1 MKMILFNQ
9 NPMITK
15 LLESVSKKLEL
26 SIENFNHYQ
35 ELSVRLKEDPE
46 WLLIADDECL
56 EKLDQVDWLELK
68 EIISQNKNSV
78 CMYKKGNEAQP
89 FLEGFEMKIK
99 KPFLPTEMLKVLQK
113 KLGSDMSEL
122 EPSQNLDPT
131 QEVLETNWDEL
142 ENLGDL
148 EALAKEEP
156 NNEEQLLPTLDA
168 QEEKEEVKE
177 TPQKEEKPKD
187 DETQE
192 GDETPKDEEV
202 SKELETQEKLEI
214 PKEETQEEQVKEQ
227 EPIKEET
234 QEIKEEKQEE
244 TQDSPSAQEL
254 EAMQELVKEIQEN
267 SNENKEET
275 QESAEIPQDKEIQ
288 EVVTEKTQV
297 QELEVPKEKTQESA
311 EALQETQ
318 AHELEKQE
326 IAETP
331 QEKEKQE
338 IAETPQ
344 EKEKQEI
351 AETPQEKEKQEI
363 AETPQEKEKQ
373 EIAETPQ
380 ELEIPQAQEKETPQE
395 ETQEKETPQE
405 ETQEKETPQEE
416 TQEKETP
423 QEETQETETQNQET
437 PPKVQEETKEKTQED
452 NYESIE
458 DIPEP
463 VMAKAM
469 GEELPFLNEAVAK
482 TPNNENDTETP
493 KESDIKT
500 SQEKEESD
508 KTSSPLELRL
518 NLQDLLKSLNQESL
532 KSLLENKTLSI
543 KITLEDK
550 KPDA

>member
-26 SIENFNHYQ
+26 SMENFNHYQ
-35 ELSVRLKEDPE
+35 ELPIRLKEDSE
-46 WLLIADDECL
+46 WILIADDECL

-99 KPFLPTEMLKVLQK
+99 KPFLPTEVLKILQK
-113 KLGSDMSEL
+113 KLGSNMSEL

-148 EALAKEEP
+148 EALAQEEP
-156 NNEEQLLPTLDA
+156 NNEEQLLPTLNA
-168 QEEKEEVKE
+168 QEEKEEIKE
-177 TPQKEEKPKD
+177 TPQEEEKPKD
-187 DETQE
+187 NETQE
-192 GDETPKDEEV
+192 GETQKNEEV
-202 SKELETQEKLEI
+202 SKELETQEELEI
-214 PKEETQEEQVKEQ
+214 PKEETQEN
-227 EPIKEET
+227 
-234 QEIKEEKQEE
+234 KEEKQEK

-267 SNENKEET
+267 SNGQEDKEET
-275 QESAEIPQDKEIQ
+275 QESTETPQEKETQELETPQEKEIQENTETPQDVEIPQEKEIQENTETPQDKETQ
-288 EVVTEKTQV
+288 ENTETPQEKEK
-297 QELEVPKEKTQESA
+297 QELETPQEK
-311 EALQETQ
+311 
-318 AHELEKQE
+318 EKQE
-326 IAETP
+326 LETPQEKEKQESAETP

-338 IAETPQ
+338 SAETPQ
-344 EKEKQEI
+344 EKTQK
-351 AETPQEKEKQEI
+351 
-363 AETPQEKEKQ
+363 
-373 EIAETPQ
+373 
-380 ELEIPQAQEKETPQE
+380 L
-395 ETQEKETPQE
+395 ETQE
-405 ETQEKETPQEE
+405 
-416 TQEKETP
+416 
-423 QEETQETETQNQET
+423 
-437 PPKVQEETKEKTQED
+437 D
-452 NYESIE
+452 HYESIE

-482 TPNNENDTETP
+482 TSNNENDTETP
-493 KESDIKT
+493 KESVIKT
-500 SQEKEESD
+500 PQEKEESIETPKESVIKTPQEKEESIETPKESD

-518 NLQDLLKSLNQESL
+518 NLQDLLNSLNQESL

>member
-9 NPMITK
+9 NPMIAK

-26 SIENFNHYQ
+26 PIENFNHYQ
-35 ELSVRLKEDPE
+35 ELSAHLKKDPE

-78 CMYKKGNEAQP
+78 CMYKKGNEVQP
-89 FLEGFEMKIK
+89 FLEGFEMKIQ
-99 KPFLPTEMLKVLQK
+99 KPFLPTEILKILQK

-122 EPSQNLDPT
+122 EPSQNLYPT

-148 EALAKEEP
+148 EALAQEEP
-156 NNEEQLLPTLDA
+156 NNEEQLLPTLDV
-168 QEEKEEVKE
+168 QEKEEVKEEEKEEVKEEEKEEVKE
-177 TPQKEEKPKD
+177 TPQEEKPKD

-192 GDETPKDEEV
+192 SETPKDEEV
-202 SKELETQEKLEI
+202 SKELETQEEV
-214 PKEETQEEQVKEQ
+214 KEETQEEPIKEQ
-227 EPIKEET
+227 EPIKKET

-267 SNENKEET
+267 SNENKKEAQET
-275 QESAEIPQDKEIQ
+275 Q
-288 EVVTEKTQV
+288 EVVTEQTQA
-297 QELEVPKEKTQESA
+297 QELEKE
-311 EALQETQ
+311 
-318 AHELEKQE
+318 
-326 IAETP
+326 
-331 QEKEKQE
+331 
-338 IAETPQ
+338 
-344 EKEKQEI
+344 
-351 AETPQEKEKQEI
+351 
-363 AETPQEKEKQ
+363 

-380 ELEIPQAQEKETPQE
+380 ELEIPQAQEKEIPQE
-395 ETQEKETPQE
+395 ETQEKETPKDESMQE
-405 ETQEKETPQEE
+405 SAQNLQDKETPQEE
-416 TQEKETP
+416 TQE
-423 QEETQETETQNQET
+423 
-437 PPKVQEETKEKTQED
+437 D
-452 NYESIE
+452 HYESIE

-469 GEELPFLNEAVAK
+469 GEELPFLNESVAK

-493 KESDIKT
+493 KKSITET
-500 SQEKEESD
+500 SKNENATEAPQEKEESD
-508 KTSSPLELRL
+508 KISSPLELRL

-550 KPDA
+550 KPNA

>member
-1 MKMILFNQ
+1 MKIILFNQ

-26 SIENFNHYQ
+26 SMEDFNRYQ
-35 ELSVRLKEDPE
+35 ELSTRLKEEPE
-46 WLLIADDECL
+46 WILIADDECL

-99 KPFLPTEMLKVLQK
+99 KPFLPTEVLKVLQK
-113 KLGSDMSEL
+113 KLGSNMSEL

-148 EALAKEEP
+148 EALVQEEP
-156 NNEEQLLPTLDA
+156 NNEEQLLPTLND
-168 QEEKEEVKE
+168 QEEKEEIKEEVKE
-177 TPQKEEKPKD
+177 TPQEEKPKD
-187 DETQE
+187 DEIQE
-192 GDETPKDEEV
+192 GETLKDEEI
-202 SKELETQEKLEI
+202 SKELETQEELEI
-214 PKEETQEEQVKEQ
+214 PKEETQEQAKEQ

-234 QEIKEEKQEE
+234 QENKEEKQEK

-267 SNENKEET
+267 SNGQEDKKET
-275 QESAEIPQDKEIQ
+275 QENTETPQEKETQELEIPQNVETPQDKETQ
-288 EVVTEKTQV
+288 ENTETP
-297 QELEVPKEKTQESA
+297 QELEKQELETQEKTQESA
-311 EALQETQ
+311 E
-318 AHELEKQE
+318 
-326 IAETP
+326 TP
-331 QEKEKQE
+331 QEKTQK
-338 IAETPQ
+338 
-344 EKEKQEI
+344 
-351 AETPQEKEKQEI
+351 
-363 AETPQEKEKQ
+363 
-373 EIAETPQ
+373 
-380 ELEIPQAQEKETPQE
+380 L
-395 ETQEKETPQE
+395 ETQE
-405 ETQEKETPQEE
+405 
-416 TQEKETP
+416 
-423 QEETQETETQNQET
+423 
-437 PPKVQEETKEKTQED
+437 D
-452 NYESIE
+452 HYESIE

-463 VMAKAM
+463 VMAQAM

-482 TPNNENDTETP
+482 TSNNENDTETP
-493 KESDIKT
+493 KEGVIKT
-500 SQEKEESD
+500 PQEKEESD

>member
-35 ELSVRLKEDPE
+35 ELSARLKKDPE

-78 CMYKKGNEAQP
+78 CMYKKGNETQP
-89 FLEGFEMKIK
+89 FLEGFEVKIK

-148 EALAKEEP
+148 EALAKEEL

-168 QEEKEEVKE
+168 QEEKEEVKQEEKQEVKE

-192 GDETPKDEEV
+192 DETPKDGEV
-202 SKELETQEKLEI
+202 SKELEMQEELEI
-214 PKEETQEEQVKEQ
+214 PKEETQEN
-227 EPIKEET
+227 
-234 QEIKEEKQEE
+234 KEEKQGK

-267 SNENKEET
+267 SNGQEN
-275 QESAEIPQDKEIQ
+275 
-288 EVVTEKTQV
+288 
-297 QELEVPKEKTQESA
+297 KEKTQEST

-331 QEKEKQE
+331 QE
-338 IAETPQ
+338 
-344 EKEKQEI
+344 
-351 AETPQEKEKQEI
+351 
-363 AETPQEKEKQ
+363 
-373 EIAETPQ
+373 
-380 ELEIPQAQEKETPQE
+380 LEIPQSQEKETQETQEVVTEKTQVQEKETP
-395 ETQEKETPQE
+395 
-405 ETQEKETPQEE
+405 
-416 TQEKETP
+416 
-423 QEETQETETQNQET
+423 
-437 PPKVQEETKEKTQED
+437 KTQED
-452 NYESIE
+452 HYESIE

-482 TPNNENDTETP
+482 TPNSENATETP

-500 SQEKEESD
+500 PQEKEESD
-508 KTSSPLELRL
+508 KTSSPLELHL

-550 KPDA
+550 KPNA

>member
-35 ELSVRLKEDPE
+35 ELSAHLKKDPE

-68 EIISQNKNSV
+68 ETISQNKNSV
-78 CMYKKGNEAQP
+78 CMYKKGNEVQP
-89 FLEGFEMKIK
+89 FLEGFEMKMK
-99 KPFLPTEMLKVLQK
+99 KPFLPTEILKIFQK
-113 KLGSDMSEL
+113 KLGSNINEL

-148 EALAKEEP
+148 EALVQEEP

-168 QEEKEEVKE
+168 QEEKEEVKKE
-177 TPQKEEKPKD
+177 EKEEVKKEEKEEVKKTPKEEEKPKD

-192 GDETPKDEEV
+192 SETPKDEEV
-202 SKELETQEKLEI
+202 SKELETQEEV
-214 PKEETQEEQVKEQ
+214 KEETQEN
-227 EPIKEET
+227 
-234 QEIKEEKQEE
+234 KEEKQEK

-267 SNENKEET
+267 SNGQENKEKT
-275 QESAEIPQDKEIQ
+275 QESAEISQDKEIQ
-288 EVVTEKTQV
+288 EVVTEKTQA
-297 QELEVPKEKTQESA
+297 QELEIPEEKTQESA

-331 QEKEKQE
+331 QDV
-338 IAETPQ
+338 
-344 EKEKQEI
+344 
-351 AETPQEKEKQEI
+351 
-363 AETPQEKEKQ
+363 
-373 EIAETPQ
+373 
-380 ELEIPQAQEKETPQE
+380 EIPQAQEKETL
-395 ETQEKETPQE
+395 
-405 ETQEKETPQEE
+405 
-416 TQEKETP
+416 
-423 QEETQETETQNQET
+423 
-437 PPKVQEETKEKTQED
+437 KTQED
-452 NYESIE
+452 HYESIE

-482 TPNNENDTETP
+482 TPNNENATETP
-493 KESDIKT
+493 KESVTET
-500 SQEKEESD
+500 SKNENATETPQEKEESD

-550 KPDA
+550 KPNA

>member
-26 SIENFNHYQ
+26 SMEDFNRYQ
-35 ELSVRLKEDPE
+35 ELSTRLKEEPK
-46 WLLIADDECL
+46 WILIADDECL

-99 KPFLPTEMLKVLQK
+99 KPFLPTEVLKILQK
-113 KLGSDMSEL
+113 KLGSNMSEL
-122 EPSQNLDPT
+122 EPSQNLDST

-148 EALAKEEP
+148 EALVQEEP
-156 NNEEQLLPTLDA
+156 NNEEQLLPTLND
-168 QEEKEEVKE
+168 QKEKEGVKEEEKEEIKE
-177 TPQKEEKPKD
+177 TPQEEKPKD

-192 GDETPKDEEV
+192 SETLKDEEV
-202 SKELETQEKLEI
+202 SKELETQEESEI
-214 PKEETQEEQVKEQ
+214 PKEETQEESEI
-227 EPIKEET
+227 PKEET
-234 QEIKEEKQEE
+234 QETKEEKQEK

-267 SNENKEET
+267 SNGQEDKKET
-275 QESAEIPQDKEIQ
+275 QEN
-288 EVVTEKTQV
+288 
-297 QELEVPKEKTQESA
+297 
-311 EALQETQ
+311 
-318 AHELEKQE
+318 
-326 IAETP
+326 
-331 QEKEKQE
+331 
-338 IAETPQ
+338 
-344 EKEKQEI
+344 
-351 AETPQEKEKQEI
+351 
-363 AETPQEKEKQ
+363 
-373 EIAETPQ
+373 AETPQ
-380 ELEIPQAQEKETPQE
+380 ELEIPQEKETQELETQEKTQESAETPQDKETPQE
-395 ETQEKETPQE
+395 TPQKLE
-405 ETQEKETPQEE
+405 I
-416 TQEKETP
+416 
-423 QEETQETETQNQET
+423 
-437 PPKVQEETKEKTQED
+437 QED
-452 NYESIE
+452 HYESIE

-463 VMAKAM
+463 VMAQAM
-469 GEELPFLNEAVAK
+469 GEELPFLNESVAK
-482 TPNNENDTETP
+482 IPNNENDTETP
-493 KESDIKT
+493 KKSVIKT
-500 SQEKEESD
+500 SQEKEESN

>member
-26 SIENFNHYQ
+26 SMENFNHYE
-35 ELSVRLKEDPE
+35 ELSTRLKEEPE
-46 WLLIADDECL
+46 WILIADDECL

-78 CMYKKGNEAQP
+78 CMYKKGHEAQP

-99 KPFLPTEMLKVLQK
+99 KPFLPTEVLKVLQK
-113 KLGSDMSEL
+113 KLGSNASEL

-148 EALAKEEP
+148 EALAQEEP
-156 NNEEQLLPTLDA
+156 NNEEQLLPTLNA

-177 TPQKEEKPKD
+177 TPQEEEKPKD
-187 DETQE
+187 DEIQE
-192 GDETPKDEEV
+192 GETLKDEEV
-202 SKELETQEKLEI
+202 SKELETQEEI
-214 PKEETQEEQVKEQ
+214 KEEVKEEVKEEEQEEVKEQ

-234 QEIKEEKQEE
+234 QEIKEEKQEK
-244 TQDSPSAQEL
+244 TQDSPSVQEL

-267 SNENKEET
+267 SNGQEDKKEK
-275 QESAEIPQDKEIQ
+275 QESTETPQDVETPQDKE
-288 EVVTEKTQV
+288 K
-297 QELEVPKEKTQESA
+297 
-311 EALQETQ
+311 
-318 AHELEKQE
+318 
-326 IAETP
+326 
-331 QEKEKQE
+331 
-338 IAETPQ
+338 
-344 EKEKQEI
+344 
-351 AETPQEKEKQEI
+351 
-363 AETPQEKEKQ
+363 
-373 EIAETPQ
+373 Q
-380 ELEIPQAQEKETPQE
+380 ELEIPQESTETPQDVEIPQETPQE
-395 ETQEKETPQE
+395 KTQ
-405 ETQEKETPQEE
+405 
-416 TQEKETP
+416 
-423 QEETQETETQNQET
+423 
-437 PPKVQEETKEKTQED
+437 EKTQEKKAQED
-452 NYESIE
+452 HYESIE

-482 TPNNENDTETP
+482 IPNNENYTETP

-500 SQEKEESD
+500 PQEKEESD
-508 KTSSPLELRL
+508 KTSIPLELRL

-550 KPDA
+550 KPNA

>member
-15 LLESVSKKLEL
+15 LLESISKKLEL
-26 SIENFNHYQ
+26 SMEDFNHYQ
-35 ELSVRLKEDPE
+35 ELSTRLKEDSE
-46 WLLIADDECL
+46 WILIADDECL

-99 KPFLPTEMLKVLQK
+99 KPFLPTEVLKVLQK
-113 KLGSDMSEL
+113 KLGSNMSEL

-142 ENLGDL
+142 ENLGNL
-148 EALAKEEP
+148 EALVQEEP
-156 NNEEQLLPTLDA
+156 NNEEQLLPTLND

-177 TPQKEEKPKD
+177 EEKEEVKKTPQEEEKPKD

-192 GDETPKDEEV
+192 NETPKDKEV
-202 SKELETQEKLEI
+202 SKELETQEEV
-214 PKEETQEEQVKEQ
+214 KEETQEQAKEQ

-234 QEIKEEKQEE
+234 QEIKEEKQEK

-267 SNENKEET
+267 SNGQEDKKET
-275 QESAEIPQDKEIQ
+275 QES
-288 EVVTEKTQV
+288 
-297 QELEVPKEKTQESA
+297 
-311 EALQETQ
+311 
-318 AHELEKQE
+318 
-326 IAETP
+326 AETP
-331 QEKEKQE
+331 QEKETQE
-338 IAETPQ
+338 SAETPQ
-344 EKEKQEI
+344 EKETQESTEI
-351 AETPQEKEKQEI
+351 PQENAETPQETPQEKETQEL
-363 AETPQEKEKQ
+363 ETPQEKE
-373 EIAETPQ
+373 TPQ
-380 ELEIPQAQEKETPQE
+380 K
-395 ETQEKETPQE
+395 ETQEK
-405 ETQEKETPQEE
+405 KA
-416 TQEKETP
+416 
-423 QEETQETETQNQET
+423 
-437 PPKVQEETKEKTQED
+437 QED
-452 NYESIE
+452 HYESIE

-469 GEELPFLNEAVAK
+469 GEELPFLNESVAK
-482 TPNNENDTETP
+482 IPNNENDTETP
-493 KESDIKT
+493 KESVIKT
-500 SQEKEESD
+500 PQEKEESTETPKESD
-508 KTSSPLELRL
+508 KTSSPLELCL

>member
-26 SIENFNHYQ
+26 SMEDFNRYQ
-35 ELSVRLKEDPE
+35 ELSTRLKEEPE
-46 WLLIADDECL
+46 WILIADDECL

-68 EIISQNKNSV
+68 ETISQNKNSV

-99 KPFLPTEMLKVLQK
+99 KPFLPTEVLKVLQK
-113 KLGSDMSEL
+113 KLGSNMSEL

-148 EALAKEEP
+148 EALVQEEP
-156 NNEEQLLPTLDA
+156 NNEEQLLPTLND
-168 QEEKEEVKE
+168 QEEKEEVKEEEKEEVKE
-177 TPQKEEKPKD
+177 TPQEEKPKD

-192 GDETPKDEEV
+192 SETLKDEEV
-202 SKELETQEKLEI
+202 SKELETQEELEI
-214 PKEETQEEQVKEQ
+214 PKEETQEQAKEQ

-234 QEIKEEKQEE
+234 QENKEEKQEK

-267 SNENKEET
+267 SNGQEDKKET
-275 QESAEIPQDKEIQ
+275 QENTETPQESTETPQD
-288 EVVTEKTQV
+288 V
-297 QELEVPKEKTQESA
+297 
-311 EALQETQ
+311 ETQ
-318 AHELEKQE
+318 DVE
-326 IAETP
+326 IP

-338 IAETPQ
+338 
-344 EKEKQEI
+344 
-351 AETPQEKEKQEI
+351 
-363 AETPQEKEKQ
+363 
-373 EIAETPQ
+373 
-380 ELEIPQAQEKETPQE
+380 LEIPQEEIQENTEKTQKL
-395 ETQEKETPQE
+395 ETQE
-405 ETQEKETPQEE
+405 
-416 TQEKETP
+416 
-423 QEETQETETQNQET
+423 
-437 PPKVQEETKEKTQED
+437 D
-452 NYESIE
+452 HYESIE

-463 VMAKAM
+463 VMAQAM

-482 TPNNENDTETP
+482 TPNNENDTQTP
-493 KESDIKT
+493 KESVIKT
-500 SQEKEESD
+500 PQEKEESD

>member
-9 NPMITK
+9 NPMIEK

-35 ELSVRLKEDPE
+35 ELSAHLKKDPE

-68 EIISQNKNSV
+68 ETISQNKNSV

-89 FLEGFEMKIK
+89 FLEDFEVKIK

-113 KLGSDMSEL
+113 KLGSNISEL

-142 ENLGDL
+142 ESLGDL

-168 QEEKEEVKE
+168 QEEKEEVKQEEKEEIKE
-177 TPQKEEKPKD
+177 TPQEEKKPKD

-192 GDETPKDEEV
+192 GETPKDEEV

-214 PKEETQEEQVKEQ
+214 PKEEVQEEVKE
-227 EPIKEET
+227 EIKEEVQEEVKEEV

-267 SNENKEET
+267 SNENKKET

-297 QELEVPKEKTQESA
+297 QELEVPKEKVQESA

-318 AHELEKQE
+318 AQELEKE
-326 IAETP
+326 EKSETP
-331 QEKEKQE
+331 QDVEV
-338 IAETPQ
+338 PQ
-344 EKEKQEI
+344 S
-351 AETPQEKEKQEI
+351 
-363 AETPQEKEKQ
+363 
-373 EIAETPQ
+373 
-380 ELEIPQAQEKETPQE
+380 QEKETPQE
-395 ETQEKETPQE
+395 ETQEKETPQ
-405 ETQEKETPQEE
+405 TQDEKPQE
-416 TQEKETP
+416 
-423 QEETQETETQNQET
+423 
-437 PPKVQEETKEKTQED
+437 D
-452 NYESIE
+452 HYESIE

-469 GEELPFLNEAVAK
+469 GEELPFLNESVA
-482 TPNNENDTETP
+482 ETP

-500 SQEKEESD
+500 PQEKEESTETPQEREQSD

-550 KPDA
+550 KPNA

>member
-9 NPMITK
+9 NPMIAK

-35 ELSVRLKEDPE
+35 ELSVHLKKDPE

-113 KLGSDMSEL
+113 KLGSNASEL

-168 QEEKEEVKE
+168 QEEKEEVKQEEKEEVKEKEKQEIKE

-192 GDETPKDEEV
+192 GDETSKDEEV

-214 PKEETQEEQVKEQ
+214 PKEETQEEVKE
-227 EPIKEET
+227 EMKEET
-234 QEIKEEKQEE
+234 QEQVKEETQENKEEKQEK
-244 TQDSPSAQEL
+244 TQDSPSTQEL

-267 SNENKEET
+267 SNGQEDKKETQENAETTQESAETPQEKETQELEIPKEETQESAETPQEAPQDVENQAQEIQDKEIQETQEIQENAETPQEKETQELEIPKKET
-275 QESAEIPQDKEIQ
+275 QESAEIPQ
-288 EVVTEKTQV
+288 
-297 QELEVPKEKTQESA
+297 
-311 EALQETQ
+311 
-318 AHELEKQE
+318 
-326 IAETP
+326 ETP
-331 QEKEKQE
+331 QEKE
-338 IAETPQ
+338 
-344 EKEKQEI
+344 
-351 AETPQEKEKQEI
+351 
-363 AETPQEKEKQ
+363 
-373 EIAETPQ
+373 
-380 ELEIPQAQEKETPQE
+380 
-395 ETQEKETPQE
+395 
-405 ETQEKETPQEE
+405 
-416 TQEKETP
+416 
-423 QEETQETETQNQET
+423 
-437 PPKVQEETKEKTQED
+437 TQED
-452 NYESIE
+452 HYESIE

-469 GEELPFLNEAVAK
+469 GEELPFLNESVAK
-482 TPNNENDTETP
+482 TSNNENDTETP
-493 KESDIKT
+493 KESVIKT
-500 SQEKEESD
+500 PQEKEESD
-508 KTSSPLELRL
+508 KTSSPLELHL

-550 KPDA
+550 KPNA

>member
-26 SIENFNHYQ
+26 LMENFNHYQ
-35 ELSVRLKEDPE
+35 ELSARLKEDPE
-46 WLLIADDECL
+46 WILIADDECL

-68 EIISQNKNSV
+68 ETISQNKNSV

-89 FLEGFEMKIK
+89 FLEGFEMKMK
-99 KPFLPTEMLKVLQK
+99 KPFLPTEVLKILQK
-113 KLGSDMSEL
+113 KLGSNASEL
-122 EPSQNLDPT
+122 EPNQNLDPT

-148 EALAKEEP
+148 EALVQEEP
-156 NNEEQLLPTLDA
+156 NAEEQLLPTLST
-168 QEEKEEVKE
+168 QEVETPKEEVQEEVKKE
-177 TPQKEEKPKD
+177 EVEEMQEEIKEKEKQEVAENPQDEEKPKD
-187 DETQE
+187 DETQ
-192 GDETPKDEEV
+192 GSVETPKDEEV
-202 SKELETQEKLEI
+202 SKELETQEEV
-214 PKEETQEEQVKEQ
+214 KEETQEERVKEQ

-234 QEIKEEKQEE
+234 QEIKEEKQEK

-267 SNENKEET
+267 SNEDKKET
-275 QESAEIPQDKEIQ
+275 QENAEIPQE
-288 EVVTEKTQV
+288 E
-297 QELEVPKEKTQESA
+297 
-311 EALQETQ
+311 
-318 AHELEKQE
+318 
-326 IAETP
+326 
-331 QEKEKQE
+331 
-338 IAETPQ
+338 
-344 EKEKQEI
+344 
-351 AETPQEKEKQEI
+351 
-363 AETPQEKEKQ
+363 
-373 EIAETPQ
+373 
-380 ELEIPQAQEKETPQE
+380 AQEKETKENTETSQE
-395 ETQEKETPQE
+395 EEAQEKET
-405 ETQEKETPQEE
+405 KE
-416 TQEKETP
+416 
-423 QEETQETETQNQET
+423 
-437 PPKVQEETKEKTQED
+437 D
-452 NYESIE
+452 HYESIE

-482 TPNNENDTETP
+482 IPNNENDTETP

-500 SQEKEESD
+500 PQEKEESD

-550 KPDA
+550 KPNA

>member
-26 SIENFNHYQ
+26 SMENFNHYQ
-35 ELSVRLKEDPE
+35 DLSTRLKEDLE
-46 WLLIADDECL
+46 WILIADDECL

-68 EIISQNKNSV
+68 ETISQNKNSV

-99 KPFLPTEMLKVLQK
+99 KPFLPTEILKILQK
-113 KLGSDMSEL
+113 KLGSNVSEL

-131 QEVLETNWDEL
+131 QEVLETHWDEL

-148 EALAKEEP
+148 EALVQEEP
-156 NNEEQLLPTLDA
+156 NNEEQLLPTLND

-177 TPQKEEKPKD
+177 TPQEEEKPKD
-187 DETQE
+187 DEIQE
-192 GDETPKDEEV
+192 GETLKDEEV
-202 SKELETQEKLEI
+202 SKELETQEELEI
-214 PKEETQEEQVKEQ
+214 PKEETQEEVKEETQEEVKEETQEQVKEQ

-234 QEIKEEKQEE
+234 QENKEEKQEK
-244 TQDSPSAQEL
+244 TQDSPSTQEL

-267 SNENKEET
+267 SNGQEDKKET
-275 QESAEIPQDKEIQ
+275 QEN
-288 EVVTEKTQV
+288 T
-297 QELEVPKEKTQESA
+297 
-311 EALQETQ
+311 
-318 AHELEKQE
+318 
-326 IAETP
+326 ETP

-338 IAETPQ
+338 LETPQ
-344 EKEKQEI
+344 EKETQES
-351 AETPQEKEKQEI
+351 AETPQDVETQEKTQESAETPQDVETPQEKETQK
-363 AETPQEKEKQ
+363 
-373 EIAETPQ
+373 
-380 ELEIPQAQEKETPQE
+380 LETPQE
-395 ETQEKETPQE
+395 EIQENTETPQKLE
-405 ETQEKETPQEE
+405 AQK
-416 TQEKETP
+416 
-423 QEETQETETQNQET
+423 
-437 PPKVQEETKEKTQED
+437 D
-452 NYESIE
+452 HYESIE

-463 VMAKAM
+463 VMAQAM

-482 TPNNENDTETP
+482 TSNNENDTETP
-493 KESDIKT
+493 KESAIKT
-500 SQEKEESD
+500 PQEKEESD

>member
-9 NPMITK
+9 NPMIAK

-35 ELSVRLKEDPE
+35 ELSAHLKKDPE

-99 KPFLPTEMLKVLQK
+99 KPFLPTEVLKILQK
-113 KLGSDMSEL
+113 KLGSNASEL

-156 NNEEQLLPTLDA
+156 NNEEQLLPTLDV
-168 QEEKEEVKE
+168 QEEKEEIKEEEKEEIKEEEKQEVKE
-177 TPQKEEKPKD
+177 TPKEEEKPKD

-192 GDETPKDEEV
+192 GETLKDKEV
-202 SKELETQEKLEI
+202 SKELEM
-214 PKEETQEEQVKEQ
+214 QEEV
-227 EPIKEET
+227 KEET
-234 QEIKEEKQEE
+234 QEIKEEKQEK

-267 SNENKEET
+267 SNGQENKEKT

-288 EVVTEKTQV
+288 EVVTEKTQA
-297 QELEVPKEKTQESA
+297 QELEIPKEKTQESA

-331 QEKEKQE
+331 QELE
-338 IAETPQ
+338 IPQSQ
-344 EKEKQEI
+344 EKETQE
-351 AETPQEKEKQEI
+351 TQEVVTEK
-363 AETPQEKEKQ
+363 T
-373 EIAETPQ
+373 
-380 ELEIPQAQEKETPQE
+380 QAQEKETPQ
-395 ETQEKETPQE
+395 TQDEKPQE
-405 ETQEKETPQEE
+405 YH
-416 TQEKETP
+416 
-423 QEETQETETQNQET
+423 
-437 PPKVQEETKEKTQED
+437 
-452 NYESIE
+452 YESIE

-482 TPNNENDTETP
+482 TPNNENDTEISKNENDTETP

-500 SQEKEESD
+500 PQEKEQSD

-550 KPDA
+550 KPNA

>member
-9 NPMITK
+9 NPMIEK

-26 SIENFNHYQ
+26 SMENFNHYQ
-35 ELSVRLKEDPE
+35 ELSVHLKKDPE

-68 EIISQNKNSV
+68 ETISQNKNSV
-78 CMYKKGNEAQP
+78 CMYKKGNEVQP

-113 KLGSDMSEL
+113 KLGSNASEL

-156 NNEEQLLPTLDA
+156 NNEEQLLPTLNA
-168 QEEKEEVKE
+168 QEEKEEVKQEEKETPQKEKEEVKE
-177 TPQKEEKPKD
+177 TPQEEKPKD

-192 GDETPKDEEV
+192 GETPKDKEV
-202 SKELETQEKLEI
+202 SKELETQKEVKEEI
-214 PKEETQEEQVKEQ
+214 KEETQKEVKE
-227 EPIKEET
+227 EIKEET

-267 SNENKEET
+267 SNGQENKEKT

-297 QELEVPKEKTQESA
+297 QELEVPKEKTQEST
-311 EALQETQ
+311 ESLQETQ

-331 QEKEKQE
+331 QDV
-338 IAETPQ
+338 
-344 EKEKQEI
+344 
-351 AETPQEKEKQEI
+351 
-363 AETPQEKEKQ
+363 
-373 EIAETPQ
+373 
-380 ELEIPQAQEKETPQE
+380 EIPQSQEKETPQE
-395 ETQEKETPQE
+395 KTQETQEKETPQ
-405 ETQEKETPQEE
+405 TQDEKPQE
-416 TQEKETP
+416 
-423 QEETQETETQNQET
+423 
-437 PPKVQEETKEKTQED
+437 D
-452 NYESIE
+452 HYESIE

-469 GEELPFLNEAVAK
+469 GEELPFLNESVAK

-493 KESDIKT
+493 KKSITET
-500 SQEKEESD
+500 SKNENATEAPQEKEESD
-508 KTSSPLELRL
+508 KISSPLELRL

-550 KPDA
+550 KPNA

>member
-9 NPMITK
+9 NPMIGK

-35 ELSVRLKEDPE
+35 ELSARLKGDPE

-68 EIISQNKNSV
+68 ETISQNKNSV

-113 KLGSDMSEL
+113 KLGSNASEL
-122 EPSQNLDPT
+122 EPSQNSDPT
-131 QEVLETNWDEL
+131 QEILETNWDEL

-168 QEEKEEVKE
+168 QEEKEEIKE
-177 TPQKEEKPKD
+177 TPQEEKKPKD

-192 GDETPKDEEV
+192 GETPKDEEV
-202 SKELETQEKLEI
+202 SKELETQEELEI
-214 PKEETQEEQVKEQ
+214 PKEEVQEEVKE
-227 EPIKEET
+227 EIKEEVQKEVKEEA

-267 SNENKEET
+267 SNENKKET
-275 QESAEIPQDKEIQ
+275 QENAEIPQDKEIQ
-288 EVVTEKTQV
+288 EVVTEKTQA
-297 QELEVPKEKTQESA
+297 QELEIPKEKTQESA
-311 EALQETQ
+311 EVLQETQ
-318 AHELEKQE
+318 AQELEKE
-326 IAETP
+326 ENSETP

-344 EKEKQEI
+344 DVEV
-351 AETPQEKEKQEI
+351 PQS
-363 AETPQEKEKQ
+363 
-373 EIAETPQ
+373 
-380 ELEIPQAQEKETPQE
+380 QEKETPQE
-395 ETQEKETPQE
+395 ETQEKETPQ
-405 ETQEKETPQEE
+405 TQDEKPQE
-416 TQEKETP
+416 
-423 QEETQETETQNQET
+423 
-437 PPKVQEETKEKTQED
+437 D
-452 NYESIE
+452 HYESIE

-469 GEELPFLNEAVAK
+469 GEELPFLNESVAK
-482 TPNNENDTETP
+482 TPNNENATETP
-493 KESDIKT
+493 
-500 SQEKEESD
+500 QEKEESD

-532 KSLLENKTLSI
+532 KSLLENKTLNI

-550 KPDA
+550 KPNE

>member
-9 NPMITK
+9 NPMIEK

-35 ELSVRLKEDPE
+35 ELSAHLKKDPE

-68 EIISQNKNSV
+68 ETISQNKNSV
-78 CMYKKGNEAQP
+78 CMYKKGNEVQP

-99 KPFLPTEMLKVLQK
+99 KPFLPTEVLKILQK

-142 ENLGDL
+142 ESLGDL

-156 NNEEQLLPTLDA
+156 NNEEQLLPTLDV
-168 QEEKEEVKE
+168 QEEKEEIKEEEKEKVKQE
-177 TPQKEEKPKD
+177 EKEEIKQTPQEEKKPKD

-192 GDETPKDEEV
+192 GETLKDKEV

-234 QEIKEEKQEE
+234 QEIKEEKQEK
-244 TQDSPSAQEL
+244 TQDSPSVQEL

-267 SNENKEET
+267 SNDQENKEET

-288 EVVTEKTQV
+288 EVVTEKTQA
-297 QELEVPKEKTQESA
+297 QELEIPKEKTQESA

-331 QEKEKQE
+331 QEKE
-338 IAETPQ
+338 TPQ
-344 EKEKQEI
+344 TQDEK
-351 AETPQEKEKQEI
+351 PQE
-363 AETPQEKEKQ
+363 
-373 EIAETPQ
+373 
-380 ELEIPQAQEKETPQE
+380 
-395 ETQEKETPQE
+395 
-405 ETQEKETPQEE
+405 
-416 TQEKETP
+416 
-423 QEETQETETQNQET
+423 
-437 PPKVQEETKEKTQED
+437 D
-452 NYESIE
+452 HYESIE

-482 TPNNENDTETP
+482 IPNNENDTETP

-500 SQEKEESD
+500 PQEKEESD
-508 KTSSPLELRL
+508 KTSSPLELHL

-550 KPDA
+550 KPNA

>member
-9 NPMITK
+9 NPMIAK

-35 ELSVRLKEDPE
+35 ELSAHLKKDPE

-78 CMYKKGNEAQP
+78 CMYKKGNETQS
-89 FLEGFEMKIK
+89 FLEDFEVKIK

-168 QEEKEEVKE
+168 QEEKEEVKKEEKEEIKE
-177 TPQKEEKPKD
+177 TPQEEEKPKD

-192 GDETPKDEEV
+192 SETPKDEEV

-214 PKEETQEEQVKEQ
+214 PKEEMQEEQVKEQ

-267 SNENKEET
+267 SNGQENKEET
-275 QESAEIPQDKEIQ
+275 QESTEIPQDKEIQ
-288 EVVTEKTQV
+288 EVVTEKTQA
-297 QELEVPKEKTQESA
+297 QELEIPKEKTQEST

-331 QEKEKQE
+331 QD
-338 IAETPQ
+338 I
-344 EKEKQEI
+344 
-351 AETPQEKEKQEI
+351 
-363 AETPQEKEKQ
+363 
-373 EIAETPQ
+373 
-380 ELEIPQAQEKETPQE
+380 EIPQAQEKETPQE
-395 ETQEKETPQE
+395 ETQEKETPKDESMQE
-405 ETQEKETPQEE
+405 SAQNLQDKETPQEE
-416 TQEKETP
+416 TQE
-423 QEETQETETQNQET
+423 
-437 PPKVQEETKEKTQED
+437 D
-452 NYESIE
+452 HYESIE

-469 GEELPFLNEAVAK
+469 GEELPFLNKAVAK
-482 TPNNENDTETP
+482 IPNNENDTETP

-500 SQEKEESD
+500 PQEKEESD

-550 KPDA
+550 KPNA

>member
-9 NPMITK
+9 NPMIAK

-35 ELSVRLKEDPE
+35 ELSARLKENQE

-56 EKLDQVDWLELK
+56 EKLDQIDWLELK
-68 EIISQNKNSV
+68 ETISQNKNSV
-78 CMYKKGNEAQP
+78 CMYKKGNETQP
-89 FLEGFEMKIK
+89 FLEDFEVKIK

-156 NNEEQLLPTLDA
+156 NNEEQLLPTLDV

-177 TPQKEEKPKD
+177 TPQEEKEEVKETPQEEKEEVKETPQEEKPKD

-214 PKEETQEEQVKEQ
+214 PKEETQKEVKEEIKEETQEQ
-227 EPIKEET
+227 EPIKEEM
-234 QEIKEEKQEE
+234 QENKEEKQEK
-244 TQDSPSAQEL
+244 TQDSPSTQEL

-267 SNENKEET
+267 SNEDKKET
-275 QESAEIPQDKEIQ
+275 QENAEIPQDKEIQ
-288 EVVTEKTQV
+288 EVVTEKTQA
-297 QELEVPKEKTQESA
+297 QELEIPKEKTQESA

-331 QEKEKQE
+331 QE
-338 IAETPQ
+338 
-344 EKEKQEI
+344 
-351 AETPQEKEKQEI
+351 
-363 AETPQEKEKQ
+363 
-373 EIAETPQ
+373 
-380 ELEIPQAQEKETPQE
+380 LEIPQAQEKETPQE
-395 ETQEKETPQE
+395 ETQEVVTEKTQV
-405 ETQEKETPQEE
+405 QEKETP
-416 TQEKETP
+416 
-423 QEETQETETQNQET
+423 
-437 PPKVQEETKEKTQED
+437 KTQED
-452 NYESIE
+452 HYESIE

-493 KESDIKT
+493 KESVTEISKNENAT
-500 SQEKEESD
+500 ETPQEKEESD
-508 KTSSPLELRL
+508 KTSSPLELHL

-550 KPDA
+550 KPNA

>member
-9 NPMITK
+9 NPMIAK

-35 ELSVRLKEDPE
+35 ELSAHLKKDPE

-148 EALAKEEP
+148 EAIAKEEP
-156 NNEEQLLPTLDA
+156 NNEEQLLPTLND
-168 QEEKEEVKE
+168 QEEKEEVKEEVEE

-192 GDETPKDEEV
+192 SETPKDKEV

-214 PKEETQEEQVKEQ
+214 PKEKTQEQ

-267 SNENKEET
+267 SNGQENKEET

-288 EVVTEKTQV
+288 EVVTEKTQA
-297 QELEVPKEKTQESA
+297 QELEIPKEKTQESA

-331 QEKEKQE
+331 QE
-338 IAETPQ
+338 
-344 EKEKQEI
+344 
-351 AETPQEKEKQEI
+351 
-363 AETPQEKEKQ
+363 
-373 EIAETPQ
+373 
-380 ELEIPQAQEKETPQE
+380 LEIPQSQEKETPQE
-395 ETQEKETPQE
+395 ETQEVQ
-405 ETQEKETPQEE
+405 ETQEKETPQ
-416 TQEKETP
+416 TQDEKP
-423 QEETQETETQNQET
+423 QE
-437 PPKVQEETKEKTQED
+437 D
-452 NYESIE
+452 HYESIE

-482 TPNNENDTETP
+482 TPNNENDTETSKNENATETP
-493 KESDIKT
+493 
-500 SQEKEESD
+500 QEKEQSD

-550 KPDA
+550 KPNA

>member
-26 SIENFNHYQ
+26 SAENFNHYQ
-35 ELSVRLKEDPE
+35 ELSARLKEEPE
-46 WLLIADDECL
+46 WVLIADDECL

-78 CMYKKGNEAQP
+78 CMYKKGNEMQP
-89 FLEGFEMKIK
+89 FLEGFEMKMK
-99 KPFLPTEMLKVLQK
+99 KPFLPTEILKILQK

-148 EALAKEEP
+148 EALVQEEP
-156 NNEEQLLPTLDA
+156 NNEEQLLPTLND

-177 TPQKEEKPKD
+177 EKEEVKKTPQEEEKPKD

-192 GDETPKDEEV
+192 GETLKDKEV
-202 SKELETQEKLEI
+202 SKELETQEEV
-214 PKEETQEEQVKEQ
+214 KEETQEEPIKEQ

-234 QEIKEEKQEE
+234 QENKEEKQEK

-267 SNENKEET
+267 SNGQEDKKET
-275 QESAEIPQDKEIQ
+275 QESAETPQEEEIQ
-288 EVVTEKTQV
+288 EVVTEKTQA
-297 QELEVPKEKTQESA
+297 QELEIPKEKTQEST

-326 IAETP
+326 N
-331 QEKEKQE
+331 
-338 IAETPQ
+338 
-344 EKEKQEI
+344 
-351 AETPQEKEKQEI
+351 

-380 ELEIPQAQEKETPQE
+380 ELEIPQ
-395 ETQEKETPQE
+395 TQEKETPQE
-405 ETQEKETPQEE
+405 ETQEKETPQTQDEE
-416 TQEKETP
+416 P
-423 QEETQETETQNQET
+423 QE
-437 PPKVQEETKEKTQED
+437 D
-452 NYESIE
+452 HYESIE

-469 GEELPFLNEAVAK
+469 GEELPFLNESVAK

-500 SQEKEESD
+500 PQEKEESD

>member
-35 ELSVRLKEDPE
+35 ELSACLKKDPE

-68 EIISQNKNSV
+68 ETISQNKNSV

-113 KLGSDMSEL
+113 KLGSNISEL

-202 SKELETQEKLEI
+202 SKELEAPQELEI

-227 EPIKEET
+227 EPIKKET
-234 QEIKEEKQEE
+234 QENKEEKQEK
-244 TQDSPSAQEL
+244 TQDSPNAQEL

-267 SNENKEET
+267 SNGQEN
-275 QESAEIPQDKEIQ
+275 
-288 EVVTEKTQV
+288 
-297 QELEVPKEKTQESA
+297 KEKTQESA

-318 AHELEKQE
+318 AHEL
-326 IAETP
+326 
-331 QEKEKQE
+331 
-338 IAETPQ
+338 
-344 EKEKQEI
+344 
-351 AETPQEKEKQEI
+351 
-363 AETPQEKEKQ
+363 EKQ

-395 ETQEKETPQE
+395 ETQEKETPKDESMQE
-405 ETQEKETPQEE
+405 SAQNLQDKETPQEE
-416 TQEKETP
+416 TQE
-423 QEETQETETQNQET
+423 
-437 PPKVQEETKEKTQED
+437 D
-452 NYESIE
+452 HYESIE

-469 GEELPFLNEAVAK
+469 GEELPFLSESVAE
-482 TPNNENDTETP
+482 TPNNENATETP

-500 SQEKEESD
+500 PQEKEESD

-550 KPDA
+550 KPNA

>member
-26 SIENFNHYQ
+26 SMEDFNRYQ
-35 ELSVRLKEDPE
+35 ELSTRLKEDPE
-46 WLLIADDECL
+46 WILIADDECL

-68 EIISQNKNSV
+68 ETISQNKNSV

-99 KPFLPTEMLKVLQK
+99 KPFLPTEVLKVLQK
-113 KLGSDMSEL
+113 KLGSNMSEL

-148 EALAKEEP
+148 EALVQEEP
-156 NNEEQLLPTLDA
+156 NNEEQLLPTLND

-177 TPQKEEKPKD
+177 ETKETPQEEKPKD

-192 GDETPKDEEV
+192 GETLKDEEV
-202 SKELETQEKLEI
+202 SKELETQEELEI
-214 PKEETQEEQVKEQ
+214 PKEETQEQAKEQ

-234 QEIKEEKQEE
+234 QETKEEKQEE
-244 TQDSPSAQEL
+244 TQEEVKEETQENKEEKQEKTQDSPSVQEL

-267 SNENKEET
+267 SNGQEDKKETQENTETPQKKEKQELEKQEKT
-275 QESAEIPQDKEIQ
+275 QESAEIPQ
-288 EVVTEKTQV
+288 EKTQK
-297 QELEVPKEKTQESA
+297 L
-311 EALQETQ
+311 
-318 AHELEKQE
+318 
-326 IAETP
+326 
-331 QEKEKQE
+331 
-338 IAETPQ
+338 
-344 EKEKQEI
+344 
-351 AETPQEKEKQEI
+351 
-363 AETPQEKEKQ
+363 
-373 EIAETPQ
+373 
-380 ELEIPQAQEKETPQE
+380 
-395 ETQEKETPQE
+395 ETQE
-405 ETQEKETPQEE
+405 
-416 TQEKETP
+416 
-423 QEETQETETQNQET
+423 
-437 PPKVQEETKEKTQED
+437 D
-452 NYESIE
+452 HYESIE

-463 VMAKAM
+463 VMAQAM

-482 TPNNENDTETP
+482 TSNNENDTKTP
-493 KESDIKT
+493 KESVIKT
-500 SQEKEESD
+500 PQEKEESD

>member
-35 ELSVRLKEDPE
+35 ELSAHLKENQE

-68 EIISQNKNSV
+68 ETISQNKNSV

-99 KPFLPTEMLKVLQK
+99 KPFLPTEVLKILQK
-113 KLGSDMSEL
+113 KLGSNISEL

-156 NNEEQLLPTLDA
+156 NNEEQLLPTLDV
-168 QEEKEEVKE
+168 QEEKEEIKE

-192 GDETPKDEEV
+192 GETLKDKEV
-202 SKELETQEKLEI
+202 SKELETQEEV
-214 PKEETQEEQVKEQ
+214 KEEIKEEVQEEV
-227 EPIKEET
+227 KEET

-267 SNENKEET
+267 SNENKKET
-275 QESAEIPQDKEIQ
+275 QESTEIPQDKEIQ
-288 EVVTEKTQV
+288 EVVTEKTQA

-331 QEKEKQE
+331 QEKE
-338 IAETPQ
+338 TPQ
-344 EKEKQEI
+344 TQDEK
-351 AETPQEKEKQEI
+351 PQE
-363 AETPQEKEKQ
+363 
-373 EIAETPQ
+373 
-380 ELEIPQAQEKETPQE
+380 
-395 ETQEKETPQE
+395 
-405 ETQEKETPQEE
+405 
-416 TQEKETP
+416 
-423 QEETQETETQNQET
+423 
-437 PPKVQEETKEKTQED
+437 D
-452 NYESIE
+452 HYESIE

-482 TPNNENDTETP
+482 TPNNENATETP
-493 KESDIKT
+493 KESVTEISKNENDT
-500 SQEKEESD
+500 ETPQEKEESD

-550 KPDA
+550 KPNA

>member
-15 LLESVSKKLEL
+15 LLESVSNKLEL
-26 SIENFNHYQ
+26 SMEDFNRYQ
-35 ELSVRLKEDPE
+35 ELSTRLKEDPE
-46 WLLIADDECL
+46 WILIADDECL

-99 KPFLPTEMLKVLQK
+99 KPFLPTEVLKVLQK
-113 KLGSDMSEL
+113 KLGSNASEL

-148 EALAKEEP
+148 EALAQEEP
-156 NNEEQLLPTLDA
+156 NNEEQLLPTLNA
-168 QEEKEEVKE
+168 QEEKEEVKEEEKEEVKE
-177 TPQKEEKPKD
+177 TPQEEKPKD

-192 GDETPKDEEV
+192 SETLKDEEV
-202 SKELETQEKLEI
+202 SKELETQEELEI
-214 PKEETQEEQVKEQ
+214 PKEETQEIKEEKQEKTQEEVKEETQEQVKEQ

-234 QEIKEEKQEE
+234 Q
-244 TQDSPSAQEL
+244 DSPSAQEL
-254 EAMQELVKEIQEN
+254 ETMQELVKEIQEN
-267 SNENKEET
+267 SNG
-275 QESAEIPQDKEIQ
+275 QEDK
-288 EVVTEKTQV
+288 
-297 QELEVPKEKTQESA
+297 KEKQENT
-311 EALQETQ
+311 ETPQ
-318 AHELEKQE
+318 ELEKQE
-326 IAETP
+326 LETPQEKETQENTETP

-338 IAETPQ
+338 SAETPQ
-344 EKEKQEI
+344 EEIQENTEKTQ
-351 AETPQEKEKQEI
+351 K
-363 AETPQEKEKQ
+363 
-373 EIAETPQ
+373 
-380 ELEIPQAQEKETPQE
+380 L
-395 ETQEKETPQE
+395 ETQE
-405 ETQEKETPQEE
+405 
-416 TQEKETP
+416 
-423 QEETQETETQNQET
+423 
-437 PPKVQEETKEKTQED
+437 D
-452 NYESIE
+452 HYESIE

-463 VMAKAM
+463 VMAQAM
-469 GEELPFLNEAVAK
+469 GEELPFLNESVAK
-482 TPNNENDTETP
+482 VPNNENDTETP
-493 KESDIKT
+493 KESVIKT
-500 SQEKEESD
+500 PQEKEESD

>member
-1 MKMILFNQ
+1 MKMVLFNQ

-26 SIENFNHYQ
+26 PIENFNHYQ
-35 ELSVRLKEDPE
+35 ELSACLKKDPE

-89 FLEGFEMKIK
+89 FLEGFEVKIK
-99 KPFLPTEMLKVLQK
+99 KPFLPTEVLKILQK
-113 KLGSDMSEL
+113 KLGSNMSEL

-142 ENLGDL
+142 ENLGNL

-156 NNEEQLLPTLDA
+156 NNEEQLLPTLNA
-168 QEEKEEVKE
+168 QEEKEEIKE
-177 TPQKEEKPKD
+177 TPQEEKEEIKETPQEEKPKD

-214 PKEETQEEQVKEQ
+214 PKEETQEEVKEEMKEEVQ
-227 EPIKEET
+227 EEVKEET
-234 QEIKEEKQEE
+234 QENKEEKQEK

-267 SNENKEET
+267 SNGQENKEKT

-288 EVVTEKTQV
+288 KVVTEKTQA
-297 QELEVPKEKTQESA
+297 QELEIPKEKTQESA

-331 QEKEKQE
+331 QEKE
-338 IAETPQ
+338 TPQ
-344 EKEKQEI
+344 TQDEK
-351 AETPQEKEKQEI
+351 PQE
-363 AETPQEKEKQ
+363 
-373 EIAETPQ
+373 
-380 ELEIPQAQEKETPQE
+380 
-395 ETQEKETPQE
+395 
-405 ETQEKETPQEE
+405 
-416 TQEKETP
+416 
-423 QEETQETETQNQET
+423 
-437 PPKVQEETKEKTQED
+437 D
-452 NYESIE
+452 HYESIE

-482 TPNNENDTETP
+482 TPNNENDTETS
-493 KESDIKT
+493 KENDT
-500 SQEKEESD
+500 ETPQEKEESD

>member
-9 NPMITK
+9 NPMIAK

-35 ELSVRLKEDPE
+35 ELSAHLKKDPE

-113 KLGSDMSEL
+113 KLGSNASEL

-156 NNEEQLLPTLDA
+156 NNEEQLLPTLGA
-168 QEEKEEVKE
+168 QEEKEEVKKEEKEEVKE
-177 TPQKEEKPKD
+177 TPQEEKKPKD

-192 GDETPKDEEV
+192 GETLKDKEV

-234 QEIKEEKQEE
+234 QENKEEKQEK

-267 SNENKEET
+267 SNGQENKEET

-288 EVVTEKTQV
+288 EVVTEKTQA
-297 QELEVPKEKTQESA
+297 QELEIPKEKTQESA

-331 QEKEKQE
+331 QE
-338 IAETPQ
+338 
-344 EKEKQEI
+344 
-351 AETPQEKEKQEI
+351 
-363 AETPQEKEKQ
+363 
-373 EIAETPQ
+373 
-380 ELEIPQAQEKETPQE
+380 LEIPQAQEKETPQE
-395 ETQEKETPQE
+395 TPQDVETPQETPQDVETPQEKET
-405 ETQEKETPQEE
+405 
-416 TQEKETP
+416 
-423 QEETQETETQNQET
+423 
-437 PPKVQEETKEKTQED
+437 QED
-452 NYESIE
+452 HYESIE

-482 TPNNENDTETP
+482 TPNNENATETP
-493 KESDIKT
+493 
-500 SQEKEESD
+500 QEKEQSD
-508 KTSSPLELRL
+508 KTSSPLELHL

-550 KPDA
+550 KPNA

>member
-26 SIENFNHYQ
+26 SVENFNHYQ
-35 ELSVRLKEDPE
+35 ELSARLKEDPE
-46 WLLIADDECL
+46 WVLIADDECL

-68 EIISQNKNSV
+68 ETISQNKNSV

-89 FLEGFEMKIK
+89 FLEGFEMKIQ
-99 KPFLPTEMLKVLQK
+99 KPFLPTEILKILQK
-113 KLGSDMSEL
+113 KLGSNASEL

-156 NNEEQLLPTLDA
+156 NNEEQLLPTLND
-168 QEEKEEVKE
+168 QEEKEEIKE
-177 TPQKEEKPKD
+177 TPKEEEKPKE
-187 DETQE
+187 ETQE
-192 GDETPKDEEV
+192 GEALKDEEV
-202 SKELETQEKLEI
+202 SKELETQGEI
-214 PKEETQEEQVKEQ
+214 KEETQEEVKE
-227 EPIKEET
+227 EMKEET
-234 QEIKEEKQEE
+234 QEQVKEETQENKEEKQEK
-244 TQDSPSAQEL
+244 TQDSPSTQEL

-267 SNENKEET
+267 SNGQENKEKT
-275 QESAEIPQDKEIQ
+275 QESTEIPQDKEIQ
-288 EVVTEKTQV
+288 EVVTEKTQA
-297 QELEVPKEKTQESA
+297 QELEIPKEKTQESA

-344 EKEKQEI
+344 E
-351 AETPQEKEKQEI
+351 
-363 AETPQEKEKQ
+363 
-373 EIAETPQ
+373 
-380 ELEIPQAQEKETPQE
+380 LEIPQVQEKETPQE
-395 ETQEKETPQE
+395 EIQEKETP
-405 ETQEKETPQEE
+405 K
-416 TQEKETP
+416 
-423 QEETQETETQNQET
+423 NQE
-437 PPKVQEETKEKTQED
+437 D
-452 NYESIE
+452 HYESIE

-482 TPNNENDTETP
+482 IPNNENDTETP
-493 KESDIKT
+493 KESDIKSPQEKEEST
-500 SQEKEESD
+500 EFPQEKEESD
-508 KTSSPLELRL
+508 KTSSPLELCL

-550 KPDA
+550 KPNA

>member
-9 NPMITK
+9 NPMIIK

-26 SIENFNHYQ
+26 PMENFNHYQ
-35 ELSVRLKEDPE
+35 ELSARLKKDPE

-89 FLEGFEMKIK
+89 FLEGFEVKIK
-99 KPFLPTEMLKVLQK
+99 KPFLPTEVLKILQK
-113 KLGSDMSEL
+113 KLGSNINEL

-148 EALAKEEP
+148 ETLAKEEP
-156 NNEEQLLPTLDA
+156 NNEEQLLPTLNA

-177 TPQKEEKPKD
+177 TPQEEEKPKD

-192 GDETPKDEEV
+192 GETLKDKEV

-234 QEIKEEKQEE
+234 QENKEEKQEK

-267 SNENKEET
+267 SNENKKET

-288 EVVTEKTQV
+288 EVVTEKTQA

-331 QEKEKQE
+331 QDVEIPQSQEKETPQEEKQE
-338 IAETPQ
+338 IAETP
-344 EKEKQEI
+344 
-351 AETPQEKEKQEI
+351 
-363 AETPQEKEKQ
+363 
-373 EIAETPQ
+373 
-380 ELEIPQAQEKETPQE
+380 QEKETPQE
-395 ETQEKETPQE
+395 ETQEKETP
-405 ETQEKETPQEE
+405 
-416 TQEKETP
+416 
-423 QEETQETETQNQET
+423 
-437 PPKVQEETKEKTQED
+437 KTQED
-452 NYESIE
+452 HYESIE

-482 TPNNENDTETP
+482 TPNNESVTETP
-493 KESDIKT
+493 KESVTETPKESVT
-500 SQEKEESD
+500 ETPQEKEESD

-532 KSLLENKTLSI
+532 KSLLENKILSI

>member
-26 SIENFNHYQ
+26 SMEDFNRYQ
-35 ELSVRLKEDPE
+35 ELSTRLKEDPE
-46 WLLIADDECL
+46 WILIADDECL

-99 KPFLPTEMLKVLQK
+99 KPFLPTEVLKILQK
-113 KLGSDMSEL
+113 KLGSNMSEL

-148 EALAKEEP
+148 EALVQEEP
-156 NNEEQLLPTLDA
+156 NNEEQLLPTLNA

-177 TPQKEEKPKD
+177 EEKEEVKEEEKEEVKEEVKETPQEEKPKD

-192 GDETPKDEEV
+192 GETQKNEEV
-202 SKELETQEKLEI
+202 SKELETQEELEI
-214 PKEETQEEQVKEQ
+214 PKEETQEQVKEQ

-234 QEIKEEKQEE
+234 QENKEEKQEK

-267 SNENKEET
+267 SNGQEDKKETQENTETPQEKET
-275 QESAEIPQDKEIQ
+275 QES
-288 EVVTEKTQV
+288 
-297 QELEVPKEKTQESA
+297 
-311 EALQETQ
+311 
-318 AHELEKQE
+318 
-326 IAETP
+326 AETP
-331 QEKEKQE
+331 QEKETQE
-338 IAETPQ
+338 SAETPQESAETPQESAETPQESAETPQESAETPQESAETPQESAETPQ
-344 EKEKQEI
+344 EKTQK
-351 AETPQEKEKQEI
+351 
-363 AETPQEKEKQ
+363 
-373 EIAETPQ
+373 
-380 ELEIPQAQEKETPQE
+380 L
-395 ETQEKETPQE
+395 ETQE
-405 ETQEKETPQEE
+405 
-416 TQEKETP
+416 
-423 QEETQETETQNQET
+423 
-437 PPKVQEETKEKTQED
+437 D
-452 NYESIE
+452 HYESIE

-482 TPNNENDTETP
+482 IPNNENDTETP
-493 KESDIKT
+493 KESVIKT
-500 SQEKEESD
+500 PQEKEESIETPKESD
-508 KTSSPLELRL
+508 KTSSPLELHL
-518 NLQDLLKSLNQESL
+518 NLQDLLNSLNQESL